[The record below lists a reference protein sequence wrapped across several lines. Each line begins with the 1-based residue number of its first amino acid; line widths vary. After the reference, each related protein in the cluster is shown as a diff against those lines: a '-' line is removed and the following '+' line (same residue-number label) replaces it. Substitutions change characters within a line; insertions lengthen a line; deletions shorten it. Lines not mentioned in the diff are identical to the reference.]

1 MRTQSKDE
9 ARLTGKVV
17 LDAMGSDHAPHAEID
32 GALAAARDLG
42 VKVILVGQPE
52 KLEPELKRCGW
63 RGDGDRGIELVEA
76 AEVIGMGEPVMASVR
91 RKKKSS
97 LRIGTRLVTDGKADG
112 FVSAGNTGA
121 AMATAKMVIGMLP
134 GVDRPALA
142 ALIPTKSDKPTLLL
156 DVGANSECKAQ
167 HLVQFAIMG
176 DAYSRAVLG
185 TISPVVGL
193 MSIGEEEAKGNDL
206 TKEAFPLLRE
216 MTSLNFMG
224 NVEGRDVF
232 SGSVDVIVTD
242 GFTGN
247 VMLKLSEGLT
257 DAMLSMIK
265 RELTASAVT
274 KAGAMLAKPAFR
286 NIKKRLDYSEHGGAP
301 LLGVRKIVV
310 IGHGSSNAR
319 AIRNAIRSVKEFSE
333 NRAGERIEKGIAE
346 TNALHSVT
354 QTVSLRAAFMLDPT
368 TVIKPSANQQF
379 ALQSA
384 ARSFPQ
390 FPFRCAPRRDFRK
403 TP

>member
-1 MRTQSKDE
+1 VRNQSKDE

-42 VKVILVGQPE
+42 VRVILVGQPE
-52 KLEPELKRCGW
+52 VVEPELRRCGW
-63 RGDGDRGIELVEA
+63 RGDGDRGVELVEA
-76 AEVIGMGEPVMASVR
+76 AEVIGMGEPVMTAVR

-97 LRIGTRLVTDGKADG
+97 LRIGTKLVTEGKADG

-142 ALIPTKSDKPTLLL
+142 ALIPTKSAKPTLLL
-156 DVGANSECKAQ
+156 DVGANSECKPE
-167 HLVQFAIMG
+167 HLAQFAIMG

-185 TISPVVGL
+185 TIGPVVGL

-232 SGSVDVIVTD
+232 SGAVDVIVTD

-319 AIRNAIRSVKEFSE
+319 AIRNAIRNVKEFSE

-346 TNALHSVT
+346 TNAQHVVT
-354 QTVSLRAAFMLDPT
+354 QTVGLRTA
-368 TVIKPSANQQF
+368 
-379 ALQSA
+379 
-384 ARSFPQ
+384 
-390 FPFRCAPRRDFRK
+390 
-403 TP
+403 

>member
-1 MRTQSKDE
+1 VRTQSKDE

-52 KLEPELKRCGW
+52 KLEPELRRCGW

-76 AEVIGMGEPVMASVR
+76 AEVIGMGEPVMTSVR

-97 LRIGTRLVTDGKADG
+97 LRIGTRLVIDGKADG

-156 DVGANSECKAQ
+156 DVGANSECKAH

-185 TISPVVGL
+185 TIGPVVGL

-216 MTSLNFMG
+216 MTSLKFMG

-232 SGSVDVIVTD
+232 SGAVDVIVTD

-346 TNALHSVT
+346 TNALHPVA
-354 QTVSLRAAFMLDPT
+354 QTVSLRTA
-368 TVIKPSANQQF
+368 
-379 ALQSA
+379 
-384 ARSFPQ
+384 
-390 FPFRCAPRRDFRK
+390 
-403 TP
+403 

>member
-1 MRTQSKDE
+1 VRSQSQNKTP
-9 ARLTGKVV
+9 LTGKVV
-17 LDAMGSDHAPHAEID
+17 LDAMGSDHAPQAEVD
-32 GALAAARDLG
+32 GALAAARDFG
-42 VKVILVGQPE
+42 VGVILVGQSH
-52 KLEPELKRCGW
+52 KVEPELRRCGW

-76 AEVIGMGEPVMASVR
+76 TEVIAMDDPVASSVR

-97 LRIGTRLVTDGKADG
+97 LRIGTKLVIEGKADG

-142 ALIPTKSDKPTLLL
+142 ALIPTKAAKPVLLL

-167 HLVQFAIMG
+167 HLTQFAIMG

-185 TISPVVGL
+185 TVKPSVGL

-206 TKEAFPLLRE
+206 TKEAFPLLRQL
-216 MTSLNFMG
+216 SNINFVG

-232 SGSVDVIVTD
+232 SGLVDVIVTD

-257 DAMLSMIK
+257 EAMLSMLK
-265 RELTASAVT
+265 RELTATAVT
-274 KAGAMLAKPAFR
+274 KAGAVLAKPAFR
-286 NIKKRLDYSEHGGAP
+286 KIKRRLDYSEYGGAP
-301 LLGVRKIVV
+301 LLGVSRIVV
-310 IGHGSSNAR
+310 IGHGRSNAR

-333 NRAGERIEKGIAE
+333 NRASERIERGIAE
-346 TNALHSVT
+346 TTAFQSLSA
-354 QTVSLRAAFMLDPT
+354 VSGM
-368 TVIKPSANQQF
+368 
-379 ALQSA
+379 
-384 ARSFPQ
+384 
-390 FPFRCAPRRDFRK
+390 
-403 TP
+403 

>member
-1 MRTQSKDE
+1 
-9 ARLTGKVV
+9 
-17 LDAMGSDHAPHAEID
+17 MGSDHAPHVEID

-42 VKVILVGQPE
+42 VKVILVGRPE
-52 KLEPELKRCGW
+52 IVGPELKRCGW

-76 AEVIGMGEPVMASVR
+76 AEVIGMGEPVATSVR

-97 LRIGTRLVTDGKADG
+97 LRIGCRLVADGLADG
-112 FVSAGNTGA
+112 FISAGNTGA
-121 AMATAKMVIGMLP
+121 AMATAKMVIGTLP

-142 ALIPTKSDKPTLLL
+142 ALIPTKSAKPTLLL
-156 DVGANSECKAQ
+156 DVGANSECKPE
-167 HLVQFAIMG
+167 HLAQFAIMG

-185 TISPVVGL
+185 TIRPVVGL

-206 TKEAFPLLRE
+206 TKEAFPLLRA
-216 MTSLNFMG
+216 MKNLNFMG

-232 SGSVDVIVTD
+232 SGAVDVIVTD

-301 LLGVRKIVV
+301 LLGVRKIVMV
-310 IGHGSSNAR
+310 GHGSSNAR
-319 AIRNAIRSVKEFSE
+319 AIRNAIRSIKEFSE
-333 NRAGERIEKGIAE
+333 NRAGERIEQGIAA
-346 TNALHSVT
+346 TNAM
-354 QTVSLRAAFMLDPT
+354 QT
-368 TVIKPSANQQF
+368 
-379 ALQSA
+379 
-384 ARSFPQ
+384 
-390 FPFRCAPRRDFRK
+390 
-403 TP
+403 

>member
-1 MRTQSKDE
+1 
-9 ARLTGKVV
+9 
-17 LDAMGSDHAPHAEID
+17 MGSDHAPHAEID
-32 GALAAARDLG
+32 GALAATRDLG
-42 VKVILVGQPE
+42 VKVILVGRPDIV
-52 KLEPELKRCGW
+52 EPELKRCGW

-76 AEVIGMGEPVMASVR
+76 AEVIGMGEPVANAVR

-97 LRIGTRLVTDGKADG
+97 LRIGCKLVDSGYADG
-112 FVSAGNTGA
+112 IVSAGNTGA
-121 AMATAKMVIGMLP
+121 AMATAKMVLGMLP

-142 ALIPTKSDKPTLLL
+142 ALIPTKSSKPTLLL
-156 DVGANSECKAQ
+156 DVGANAECKAE

-176 DAYSRAVLG
+176 DAYSRSVLG
-185 TISPVVGL
+185 THGPAVGL

-216 MTSLNFMG
+216 MKSVKFVG

-232 SGSVDVIVTD
+232 SGAVDVIVTD

-301 LLGVRKIVV
+301 LLGVRKIVL

-333 NRAGERIEKGIAE
+333 NRTSERIEQGIE
-346 TNALHSVT
+346 QT
-354 QTVSLRAAFMLDPT
+354 QGLLV
-368 TVIKPSANQQF
+368 
-379 ALQSA
+379 
-384 ARSFPQ
+384 
-390 FPFRCAPRRDFRK
+390 
-403 TP
+403 

>member
-1 MRTQSKDE
+1 
-9 ARLTGKVV
+9 
-17 LDAMGSDHAPHAEID
+17 MGSDHAPHAEID
-32 GALAAARDLG
+32 GALAATRDLG

-52 KLEPELKRCGW
+52 MVEPELRRCGW

-76 AEVIGMGEPVMASVR
+76 AEVIRMDDPVATSVR

-97 LRIGTRLVTDGKADG
+97 LRIGSKLVTEGRGDG

-142 ALIPTKSDKPTLLL
+142 AMIPTKAGKPTLLL

-185 TISPVVGL
+185 TQKPVIGL

-216 MTSLNFMG
+216 MSGLNFVG
-224 NVEGRDVF
+224 NVEGRDLF
-232 SGSVDVIVTD
+232 SGEVDIIVTD

-257 DAMLSMIK
+257 EAMLSMIK
-265 RELTASAVT
+265 RELTTSAVT
-274 KAGAMLAKPAFR
+274 KAGAVLAKPAFR
-286 NIKKRLDYSEHGGAP
+286 NIKKRLDYSEYGGAP
-301 LLGVRKIVV
+301 LLGVRQIVV
-310 IGHGSSNAR
+310 VGHGRSNAR

-333 NRAGERIEKGIAE
+333 NRASERIERGIAE
-346 TNALHSVT
+346 IHASHL
-354 QTVSLRAAFMLDPT
+354 LAEMAA
-368 TVIKPSANQQF
+368 SH
-379 ALQSA
+379 
-384 ARSFPQ
+384 
-390 FPFRCAPRRDFRK
+390 
-403 TP
+403 